1 MDMKAMMKM
10 RQAWETFLQ
19 NHPKF
24 PVFAN
29 AVREK
34 GICEGTQ
41 IKVELTYPDGQEM
54 KIALK
59 VKQSDLEMVELMKSI
74 R

>member
-1 MDMKAMMKM
+1 MDFKAVMKM

-34 GICEGTQ
+34 GISEGTQ
-41 IKVELTYPDGQEM
+41 IRIELTYPDGQEM
-54 KIALK
+54 KVALK
-59 VKQSDLEMVELMKSI
+59 VKQSDLEMMELLKSVQ
-74 R
+74 

>member
-1 MDMKAMMKM
+1 MDFKAIMKV
-10 RQAWETFLQ
+10 RQAWETFVQ

-29 AVREK
+29 AVKEK
-34 GICEGTQ
+34 GISEGTLVK
-41 IKVELTYPDGQEM
+41 IEITNPDGQEM

-59 VKQSDLEMVELMKSI
+59 VKQSDLEMIELLKSLQ
-74 R
+74 